1 MSRVEICGVL
11 ADGEVR
17 RVPQFDL
24 RNAWLGVVF
33 VWGTLHDKYFGK
45 FNFETA
51 YREWETAKEAA
62 RRRGVDVEKDPA
74 WRDFDHNGW
83 RKSWTLSVSPQIS
96 EVDWCVLLA
105 TFDGFILPKAH
116 FAHAARCFR
125 AFHAEFPTGHVGA
138 WADIVEALERDGY
151 IGFCVNATSVNSN
164 PWWVHPST
172 AEREAMLARHAET
185 QNEAALL
192 DYDGRPYNINIDTQ
206 HRTGSKHWFFDPAA
220 YAARTEW
227 KDPNL

>member
-62 RRRGVDVEKDPA
+62 RRRGVDALRWTPT
-74 WRDFDHNGW
+74 
-83 RKSWTLSVSPQIS
+83 RKLHATFSCWMKSTSVSPAGGCHI
-96 EVDWCVLLA
+96 
-105 TFDGFILPKAH
+105 
-116 FAHAARCFR
+116 R
-125 AFHAEFPTGHVGA
+125 
-138 WADIVEALERDGY
+138 ER
-151 IGFCVNATSVNSN
+151 
-164 PWWVHPST
+164 
-172 AEREAMLARHAET
+172 
-185 QNEAALL
+185 
-192 DYDGRPYNINIDTQ
+192 
-206 HRTGSKHWFFDPAA
+206 
-220 YAARTEW
+220 
-227 KDPNL
+227 